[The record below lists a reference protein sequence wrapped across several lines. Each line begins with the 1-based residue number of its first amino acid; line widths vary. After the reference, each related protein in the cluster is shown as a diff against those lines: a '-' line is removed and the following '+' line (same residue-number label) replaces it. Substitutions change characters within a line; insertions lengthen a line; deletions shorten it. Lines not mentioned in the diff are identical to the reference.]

1 MRNWGKDFVQRL
13 TKDQRKAQILEA
25 ATTLFVKKG
34 YHETKTKDIAAA
46 CSISEP
52 VIYKHFRS
60 KDELFFS
67 SLLAIIGETFS
78 EIDFKSREDTEQV
91 LYSLVINRVNITGS
105 NFPMFK
111 RLLIEL
117 LENDDIRRYYYD
129 LFLPR
134 LSSPIIG
141 YLDQLKNEG
150 VIKKEYSSKTLVL
163 GLVGMVVMVSLAKNL
178 EKESAYSDISTQDL
192 VADMLQ
198 MLLHGILK
206 NSNK

>member
-1 MRNWGKDFVQRL
+1 MQRL

-25 ATTLFVKKG
+25 ATTLFVEKG
-34 YHETKTKDIAAA
+34 YYDNKTKDIAAA

-67 SLLAIIGETFS
+67 AINAIIGETFS
-78 EIDFKSREDTEQV
+78 DIDFKSREDTEQS
-91 LYSLVINRVNITGS
+91 LYSLVLNRVNATES

-117 LENDDIRRYYYD
+117 LENEEIRRYYYN

-134 LSSPIIG
+134 LASPITG
-141 YLDQLKNEG
+141 YLDQLKKQD
-150 VIKKEYSSKTLVL
+150 VIKKEHSSKIIVL
-163 GLVGMVVMVSLAKNL
+163 AVAGMLLMVSLAKNL

-192 VADMLQ
+192 ATDMLQ

-206 NSNK
+206 K